1 MIGNTRLV
9 HVLTMKKPHEIFN
22 EIVLMRFLVIHVFLK
37 LRIINTSCLST
48 LTATDHCHKIQHSL
62 WNLLRFRLM
71 FSIATNLIQESSGIY
86 FPPQV

>member
-22 EIVLMRFLVIHVFLK
+22 EIVLMRFLVIFLK

-48 LTATDHCHKIQHSL
+48 LTATDHYHKIQHSL

-86 FPPQV
+86 FPPHV

>member
-9 HVLTMKKPHEIFN
+9 HVLTMKKLHEIFN
-22 EIVLMRFLVIHVFLK
+22 EIVLMRFLVIFLK

-62 WNLLRFRLM
+62 WNLLRFRFM